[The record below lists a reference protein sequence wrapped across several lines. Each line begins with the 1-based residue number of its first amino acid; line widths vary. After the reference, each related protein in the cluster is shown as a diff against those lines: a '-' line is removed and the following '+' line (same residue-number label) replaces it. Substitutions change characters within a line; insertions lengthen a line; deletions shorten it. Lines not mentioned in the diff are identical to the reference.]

1 MRPKKINISE
11 ENVSL
16 VTEVIEQEYGNP
28 FGMHFNKEKLAN
40 ISSGAAL
47 NDDIAES
54 ILNMGEGGNSKRTV
68 IVEEGSGSLKSE
80 RILHIK

>member
-1 MRPKKINISE
+1 
-11 ENVSL
+11 
-16 VTEVIEQEYGNP
+16 
-28 FGMHFNKEKLAN
+28 MHFNKEKLAN

-54 ILNMGEGGNSKRTV
+54 ILNMGEGGNSKRTF